1 MAFSFCP
8 VPNFSFTVLQNIR
21 SIFSFSKGFPTTN
34 TSLFSSKRKVCNMGL
49 EGSWGLVR
57 WKTPVVS
64 MCNSDVRDVQNEGEA
79 VQAGFFLY
87 VLFQMKNEQCGIAR
101 VFLGSPFVIVGGEYV
116 ANQPVGRLPLRGERD
131 DLRGVSGDYMLYSL
145 LHVVD

>member
-1 MAFSFCP
+1 M
-8 VPNFSFTVLQNIR
+8 
-21 SIFSFSKGFPTTN
+21 
-34 TSLFSSKRKVCNMGL
+34 
-49 EGSWGLVR
+49 
-57 WKTPVVS
+57 VS

>member
-1 MAFSFCP
+1 MQKKNESANISAHENAEICCETWFPCLFILQKE
-8 VPNFSFTVLQNIR
+8 VLQAISV
-21 SIFSFSKGFPTTN
+21 SI
-34 TSLFSSKRKVCNMGL
+34 
-49 EGSWGLVR
+49 
-57 WKTPVVS
+57 
-64 MCNSDVRDVQNEGEA
+64 
-79 VQAGFFLY
+79 
-87 VLFQMKNEQCGIAR
+87 VLLQMENEQCGIAR

>member
-1 MAFSFCP
+1 
-8 VPNFSFTVLQNIR
+8 
-21 SIFSFSKGFPTTN
+21 
-34 TSLFSSKRKVCNMGL
+34 MGL

-57 WKTPVVS
+57 RKTPAVS

-101 VFLGSPFVIVGGEYV
+101 VLSGLPLVIVGSEYV
-116 ANQPVGRLPLRGERD
+116 ANQPFGRLPLGRERD
-131 DLRGVSGDYMLYSL
+131 DLRGVRGDYMLCPL
-145 LHVVD
+145 LHVIERVVVFPAWKNLLTRWLSTMKKPVLNALPDSVMS

>member
-57 WKTPVVS
+57 RKTPAVS

-101 VFLGSPFVIVGGEYV
+101 VLSGLPLVIVGSEYV

-131 DLRGVSGDYMLYSL
+131 DLRGVSGDYMLYPL